1 MAAKMSAS
9 WCKNFIKLNIPKLSS
24 KQVLISNIYLRDNS
38 QEPSCFNKT
47 SLQRVHNTSNIDLE
61 IHPTNVDIINDDAVK
76 VTWSDK
82 HESIYDLEWIRENVV
97 RTQRE
102 TKVRKVTW
110 KSVEMNAEKVSL
122 PYKDVL
128 NEREAMGKYWH
139 VSEVR
144 SVGVEK
150 SPLRFYVESKVS
162 LKNNNGRDPGYP

>member
-61 IHPTNVDIINDDAVK
+61 IHPTNVDVINDDTVK

-97 RTQRE
+97 RTQTE

-139 VSEVR
+139 VSEV
-144 SVGVEK
+144 
-150 SPLRFYVESKVS
+150 S
-162 LKNNNGRDPGYP
+162 LLE